1 MTDKDFDLK
10 RLDIIKS
17 FLETGE
23 MLDLD
28 SELSISIDSTTPGIY
43 HVFTNKNN
51 GLKKFEYSITDLK
64 LLEIVNSLKLDSI
77 KRIFVNDRLYKLRN
91 KWIGK
96 NRFNPMDFENCK

>member
-10 RLDIIKS
+10 RLEITKI

-23 MLDLD
+23 TLNLEDLN
-28 SELSISIDSTTPGIY
+28 LSINSSTPGIY
-43 HVFTNKNN
+43 HVFSNQNN